1 MPDPASNLSITL
13 IGMGEVVISFETDG
27 AYCTYVQTG
36 EKSTINDYSLEQG
49 KWYNIILATNENLI
63 LRMIA
68 WEDGNYENQ
77 VFYERNLYAGAD
89 DIFESNWQV
98 VIGFDSGCTLNV
110 GEYSVYTFDSFTE
123 NPPIIG
129 SGGDDGGEEVGFW
142 SVKIGDFDAMSDGIN
157 GNVETTDLSIDGF
170 PCTGYQLDALAAF
183 ANANV
188 SSGVTIIF
196 EDGSTEEVPDLTDAF
211 VVFMRDGQSLG
222 KPYLGY
228 KDTVYEI
235 AVTEIKPN

>member
-1 MPDPASNLSITL
+1 MPDPANNLSVTL

-36 EKSTINDYSLEQG
+36 EKSTINNYSLEQG
-49 KWYNIILATNENLI
+49 KWYIIILATNENLI
-63 LRMIA
+63 LRMID

-89 DIFESNWQV
+89 DIFESKWQV

-110 GEYSVYTFDSFTE
+110 GEYNVYTFDSFTE

-129 SGGDDGGEEVGFW
+129 SSGEEGGREVGFW
-142 SVKIGDFDAMSDGIN
+142 SVKIGDFDAMSNGIN
-157 GNVETTDLSIDGF
+157 GNVETIDLSIGGF
-170 PCTGYQLDALAAF
+170 PCTGYRLDALAAF
-183 ANANV
+183 ANVNV

-211 VVFMRDGQSLG
+211 VVFMRDGKSLG